1 MNERKTENLVRKH
14 FSNAMEGH
22 KKNTDQY
29 IWIEEQKSDKP
40 NIAKLLKQAS
50 KSGTGAVYPEFMI
63 TIDNSDQLIV
73 VECKADVKKHRSN
86 TLKEYKDYAA
96 DGALLY
102 SSYLSKEFDVIAIG
116 VSGENEQESET

>member
-1 MNERKTENLVRKH
+1 MTGPHCGLDNVQTGAKHKTMPFRCRAKTCAKR
-14 FSNAMEGH
+14 FS
-22 KKNTDQY
+22 
-29 IWIEEQKSDKP
+29 
-40 NIAKLLKQAS
+40 AK
-50 KSGTGAVYPEFMI
+50 TGAVYPEFMI